1 MWFCRICFVILI
13 VVMVSII
20 RRNLI
25 DLPTNYSLSYYWCSG
40 SMISFFMVLQVVT
53 GVVLSF
59 LYVADAGRRFFIVM
73 RLSKDSFCGWCL
85 RYWHMWG
92 VNILFILLFLH
103 ILRAIYYSRY
113 RNKGVWNVG
122 FVLYLLLMVEA
133 FTGYILPW
141 HQMSYWAATVLTSVV
156 ERLPIF
162 GAVLYNYVVG
172 GFAVTSVT
180 LIRVFSVHIC
190 VGFVILGLMIL
201 HLFYLHKVGSKT
213 PLFARSSFSDIVG
226 FHSYFTLKDLMCFI
240 GVCMLL
246 FCVLFY
252 CPDVLVDVERY
263 LEADSMRTPLSI
275 KPEWYFLM
283 FYTILRCINSKI
295 GGLALIVSLL
305 FFLWVPTRNNCCVYF
320 FSRQFLFWCIVSLFC
335 SLTYL
340 GRCHP
345 EYPYLLLGK
354 MFSIFVVAFMFL
366 FKLLWSTSFFVV
378 RV

>member
-1 MWFCRICFVILI
+1 MG
-13 VVMVSII
+13 SII

-59 LYVADAGRRFFIVM
+59 LYVADAGSSFSIVM
-73 RLSKDSFCGWCL
+73 SLSNDSFCGWCL

-103 ILRAIYYSRY
+103 ILRAIYYSSY
-113 RNKGVWNVG
+113 SNKGVWNVG

-156 ERLPIF
+156 ESLPIF

-190 VGFVILGLMIL
+190 VGFVILGFMIL
-201 HLFYLHKVGSKT
+201 HLFYLHKVGSNT

-252 CPDVLVDVERY
+252 CPDVLVDVKSY
-263 LEADSMRTPLSI
+263 LEADSMSTPLSI

-340 GRCHP
+340 GSCHP